1 MEGFAPTK
9 QFLPVVLS
17 VRLLDKDI
25 LLKNVTVS
33 RTDSL
38 NDVKGNIQRRLAE
51 NGNPLD
57 DWGKNAIFILRAY
70 VKISFFSS
78 FFSSFSLC
86 PLSPFSSPFPF
97 PFPFPLPFPFP
108 FPFPFSLPFLSARMQ
123 K

>member
-70 VKISFFSS
+70 VSLSPPPFFLLSL
-78 FFSSFSLC
+78 SLC
-86 PLSPFSSPFPF
+86 PLSLSPFPFPFSFSFPFSSPFPF
-97 PFPFPLPFPFP
+97 PFS
-108 FPFPFSLPFLSARMQ
+108 FSLR
-123 K
+123 